1 MTIDNP
7 PPPYGAPGPQ
17 AYTAQPPAYRAVRPP
32 LPTREKRGAF
42 WAGAVGFNLL
52 TLGFM
57 LVVVPLVIGAFG
69 AFFALLFGQI
79 VNSGDELSTGFLAV
93 RGFFASFDF
102 GIIAIIGLVVVVVVG
117 LAIMAAALLASKAIL
132 RANGVVHAWAVTW
145 AGAGIAIVAYWV
157 LGWIP
162 TLLIQFL
169 SGALATA
176 GLDGWANFGTTGVI
190 GFVLAI
196 AVNGVIGWLAWW
208 WMAHAFRAAV
218 PVAAT
223 PVSVASAERTQE

>member
-7 PPPYGAPGPQ
+7 TSPYGAPGPQ
-17 AYTAQPPAYRAVRPP
+17 PYAAQPPAYRVVRPS
-32 LPTREKRGAF
+32 LPAREKRGAF

-52 TLGFM
+52 TLGFL

-69 AFFALLFGQI
+69 AFFALLFRQI
-79 VNSGDELSTGFLAV
+79 SNSGDELSTGFLAV

-102 GIIAIIGLVVVVVVG
+102 GIIAILGLVVVVIG
-117 LAIMAAALLASKAIL
+117 LAIMTAALFASRAIL
-132 RANGVVHAWAVTW
+132 HANGVVRAWAVTW

-169 SGALATA
+169 SGALANA
-176 GLDGWANFGTTGVI
+176 GLEGWANFGTTGLI

-196 AVNGVIGWLAWW
+196 AVNAVIGWLAWW
-208 WMAHAFRAAV
+208 WMAHAFRAAA
-218 PVAAT
+218 PIAAAT
-223 PVSVASAERTQE
+223 TSTSTTENTGE